1 MTIIKTSSKARLI
14 FKNKKTTTK
23 KKPSP
28 SIPIH
33 IPIPISKSRRTTK
46 TKTKASKLE
55 DQDKLKLVSLDS
67 LNSKHVDQLSRI
79 TGNKATMKWIGRG
92 NIWTRTDLHHYIK
105 DEKKEQTKVQEKD
118 KQYYSFVLLR
128 DNIPIGF
135 ISGRKGA
142 LLDAPAGHDY
152 NLLLRMFIDAH
163 LTGHGYGT
171 RIIEMFIKKYKEIL
185 AHGVEKV
192 DMNKVELVADINP
205 SNIASIKIH
214 QKNKFTLAKRVIY
227 KDGKHLLRYTR
238 SLAL

>member
-28 SIPIH
+28 SIPIP
-33 IPIPISKSRRTTK
+33 IPIPKSRRATRA
-46 TKTKASKLE
+46 KTKASKLE
-55 DQDKLKLVSLDS
+55 DHNKLKLVSLDS
-67 LNSKHVDQLSRI
+67 LNSKQVDQLSRI

-92 NIWTRTDLHHYIK
+92 NIWTRADLHNYIK

-142 LLDAPAGHDY
+142 LLDAPTGHNYD
-152 NLLLRMFIDAH
+152 LLLRMFIDAH
-163 LTGHGYGT
+163 LTGQGYGT

-214 QKNKFTLAKRVIY
+214 QKNKFNLAKRVIY